1 MACTL
6 TTAAV
11 ELIPLLLTFV
21 IMMPPN
27 YREISSLKLSAGHQ
41 FDVIGSEL

>member
-11 ELIPLLLTFV
+11 ELIPFLTFV